1 MRHWRSSVAT
11 SRSCAVR
18 WLSTTSGGRRSTR
31 RTDVTPVDDEA
42 VERAPIRV
50 AEVLEVRLPL
60 LRPFV
65 TGFGVTDQ
73 RHTVLVQLVDAAGLE
88 GWGEGPALDHPFY
101 LPDTTAG
108 TFSVV
113 RDYALPLAL
122 AAGPVGPAA
131 VHDAMARIRRN
142 TFAKAAVE
150 AAFWSLEAGRRGVSM
165 RELFGGPRTAAPV
178 GESLSITETL
188 EETLDEVKLRL
199 DEGYQRIK
207 LKIQP
212 GWDVAVVA
220 AVRDLVGADVMLQA
234 DANASYTLDGAD
246 ALIRLDEFGLA
257 CIEQPLGWDQLLEH
271 AELQKRI
278 ETPVCLDESLRSL
291 DDVRR
296 ALDIDACRNV
306 NLKPSRVGGITE
318 SLRIAALCAER
329 AVPLWCGGMME
340 SGIGRASNLALC
352 SLPAFTDP
360 ADMSPA
366 SVLFE
371 SDLVDPTYEVESDG
385 TIAIPSK
392 PGLGFDVDVDR
403 IEERTVERAT
413 VAVPAGAT
421 R

>member
-1 MRHWRSSVAT
+1 MRRWRSSVAT
-11 SRSCAVR
+11 SRSCAVKWR
-18 WLSTTSGGRRSTR
+18 STASGGRRSTR
-31 RTDVTPVDDEA
+31 RTDVTPVDATDGTD
-42 VERAPIRV
+42 VERAPIRR

-60 LRPFV
+60 LKPFV

-73 RHTVLVQLVDAAGLE
+73 RHPLLVHLVDEAGIE
-88 GWGEGPALDHPFY
+88 GWGEGPALDHPYY

-108 TFSVV
+108 TFTVV

-122 AAGPVGPAA
+122 AAGPVGPVAA
-131 VHDAMARIRRN
+131 HEAMARIRGN

-212 GWDVAVVA
+212 GWDVDVVA
-220 AVRDLVGADVMLQA
+220 AVRDLVGPDVMVQA
-234 DANASYTLDGAD
+234 DANASYTLDDAD
-246 ALIRLDEFGLA
+246 ALARLDEFGLA

-271 AELQKRI
+271 VELQKRI
-278 ETPVCLDESLRSL
+278 ATAVCLDESLRSL

-296 ALDIDACRNV
+296 ALDIGACRNV

-318 SLRIAALCAER
+318 SLRIASLCAER
-329 AVPLWCGGMME
+329 GVPLWCGGMME

-366 SVLFE
+366 SVLFG
-371 SDLVDPTYEVESDG
+371 SDLVDPTYEGNADG
-385 TIAIPSK
+385 TIDVPSQ
-392 PGLGFDVDVDR
+392 PGLGFDVRIDR
-403 IEERTVERAT
+403 VEARTVQRAT
-413 VAVPAGAT
+413 VAV
-421 R
+421 